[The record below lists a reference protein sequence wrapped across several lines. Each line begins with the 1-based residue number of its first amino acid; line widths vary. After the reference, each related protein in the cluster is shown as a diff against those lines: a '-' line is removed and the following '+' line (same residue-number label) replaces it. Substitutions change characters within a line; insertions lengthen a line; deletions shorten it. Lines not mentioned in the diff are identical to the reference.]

1 MTSNLWAEAGGE
13 IAPPP
18 TPPEPRRRP
27 LWPLLLLVAALAA
40 AGGWAWY
47 RNVVEAGPVLHVGSQ
62 RGGTK
67 AVMIAS
73 GALEGAPYTVEWS
86 EFPAAQNLL
95 EAIGAGAVDVGLAGD
110 APFQFAY
117 QSGQPVR
124 AVAALAS
131 RPRPK
136 DSLAILVPRGSAA
149 RSIADL
155 RGKRIATTRGS
166 VGHYL
171 ILRALAAAGI
181 TPSDVRITFLSPGDS
196 KAALDAGAIDAW
208 STWSPYTG
216 AALAT
221 GARSLVDGGGFLS
234 GYSFDVANAQSAGAK
249 RTMLEDFLR
258 REAVAQDW
266 AKTHQHDYAA
276 VLARETGLP
285 PAIALFHAT
294 HLTVQR
300 VPIDDALKAEERTVV
315 ATFRKA
321 GALAG
326 DRPLDQAYLPLDQ
339 GAPMPADHRPAG

>member
-1 MTSNLWAEAGGE
+1 MTSNLWAGAGGE
-13 IAPPP
+13 VVPPP

-27 LWPLLLLVAALAA
+27 LWPLLLLVAVLAA

-47 RNVVEAGPVLHVGSQ
+47 RSVAQAGAVLHVGSQ

-73 GALEGAPYTVEWS
+73 GALKGAEYAVDWS

-95 EAIGAGAVDVGLAGD
+95 EAIGAGAVDIGVAGD

-131 RPRPK
+131 RPRAR
-136 DSLAILVPRGSAA
+136 DSLAILVPGRSAA
-149 RSIADL
+149 RTIADL
-155 RGKRIATTRGS
+155 RGRRIATTRGS
-166 VGHYL
+166 IGHYL
-171 ILRALAAAGI
+171 ILRALAAAGM
-181 TPSDVRITFLSPGDS
+181 TPADVRITFLSPGDS

-208 STWSPYTG
+208 STWSPYTA
-216 AALAT
+216 AALAA
-221 GARSLVDGGGFLS
+221 GGRSLVDGGAFLS
-234 GYSFDVANAQSAGAK
+234 GYAFDVANARSATAK
-249 RTMLEDFLR
+249 RAMLTDFLR

-266 AKTHQHDYAA
+266 AKAHPREYAA

-294 HLTVQR
+294 HLKVVR
-300 VPIDDALKAEERTVV
+300 VPIDDALRAEERTVV
-315 ATFRKA
+315 ATFRNA

-326 DRPLDQAYLPLDQ
+326 DRPLDRAYLPLDL
-339 GAPMPADHRPAG
+339 GHTPGT